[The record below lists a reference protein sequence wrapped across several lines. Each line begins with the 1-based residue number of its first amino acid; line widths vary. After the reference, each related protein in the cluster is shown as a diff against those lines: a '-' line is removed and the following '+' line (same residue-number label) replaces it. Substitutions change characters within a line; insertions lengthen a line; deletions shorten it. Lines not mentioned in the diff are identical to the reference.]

1 MHDDATATGAAASR
15 ALVCAAE
22 PVHPGSAQARP
33 DAAFLTQLLACEAR
47 LPPYRRGRRAAPEDG
62 ASSYEGPVTFHAPR
76 FERVL

>member
-33 DAAFLTQLLACEAR
+33 DAAF
-47 LPPYRRGRRAAPEDG
+47 
-62 ASSYEGPVTFHAPR
+62 
-76 FERVL
+76 